1 MRKLLLLVTALI
13 LAATP
18 GAASAHALL
27 LTRTPAANAVLPRM
41 PGTVRT
47 TWSEPVTGDAT
58 ALIGLCDDG
67 LPLLG
72 PAIITGA
79 DVLAPVIAVP
89 HAGRCAYAA
98 RITSADG
105 HHVAVASAFA
115 VAVGTPRA
123 ARTLLVLSGHRLPL
137 SGARVGERTLRL
149 WGGLQDG
156 TVRWTSELL
165 PAPLIWTFRRGVAR
179 GLLPFPG
186 TYDVEVRA
194 RVGAFGERIATGT
207 TEIAP

>member
-1 MRKLLLLVTALI
+1 MRTLLLFTIALI
-13 LAATP
+13 LALAP
-18 GAASAHALL
+18 EGASAHALL
-27 LTRTPAANAVLPRM
+27 LKRSPPANAVLTRLPAE
-41 PGTVRT
+41 VRT
-47 TWSEPVTGDAT
+47 TWSEPVTGSAD
-58 ALIGLCDDG
+58 ALIGICDDG
-67 LPLLG
+67 GPLLG
-72 PAIITGA
+72 PTVIQGA
-79 DVLAPVIAVP
+79 VVHASVIAAP

-123 ARTLLVLSGHRLPL
+123 ASTVLELSGHRLPL

-149 WGGLQDG
+149 WGGLQEG
-156 TVRWTSELL
+156 TVRWTSALL
-165 PAPLIWTFRRGVAR
+165 PAPFIWTFRRGVAR

-194 RVGAFGERIATGT
+194 RVGAFRERIATGT
-207 TEIAP
+207 IEIAP